1 VCRENYLYY
10 EKQICI
16 ATNIYLKF
24 LMSKNKFNILYID
37 PSEADLHSFESQLG
51 QFYHVHTTRWPKE
64 ARKKL
69 RHNTIQLVIAE
80 QELGESTGVEF
91 LKSLTGKYPDLI
103 KVVLADSRHT
113 PEIIWALNVYTI
125 HKYIIKPW
133 DMKELKEAIDD
144 GLQIFV
150 KKRKN
155 KRILTHLQYLLDQ
168 MNLVHTVSL
177 KISEKKPLGV
187 LLSEIMEGSKTVMN
201 AEASSLLLYDPR
213 DRMLYFKV
221 ATGEKGAL
229 VKKYSVKMGEGI
241 AGWVAKHRKPLLIE
255 DCYEDY
261 RFSREFDE
269 KTKFRT
275 RSMVC
280 VPLVRKRKLLG
291 VMEVIN
297 KRDGGSF
304 TEADLNIFGTLASQ
318 CAISIE
324 NAQLTEIQIESVA
337 LERELQTAREIQ
349 QRLLPASLPEFRDIE
364 VVARLIPARKVG
376 GDYYNVV
383 KINDR
388 LTLFFVADVSGKG
401 VPAALIVSTIFSCLE
416 TYLNLYRDDF
426 DLPTLVLSMN
436 KALIGSTTPDKY
448 ATCWFGLHDHAE
460 NKLMSINAGHNPPY
474 IFRRGAKEP
483 LVLNTGG
490 VFLGIMEVPFEI
502 EEMSL
507 QPHDVLVFFTDGVT
521 EAWNKKEEDYG
532 EHRLMAVVDRH
543 REEHASEILSAIEE
557 DVNQHVRGA
566 PQSDDF
572 TCAVVKIL
580 E

>member
-1 VCRENYLYY
+1 MYY

-24 LMSKNKFNILYID
+24 LMSKIKLNILYID

-51 QFYHVHTTRWPKE
+51 KFYHIHTTRCPKE
-64 ARKKL
+64 ARKIL
-69 RHNTIQLVIAE
+69 RHNTVQLVIAE

-113 PEIIWALNVYTI
+113 PEIIKALNVYTV

-133 DMKELKEAIDD
+133 DTKELKEAIDD

-155 KRILTHLQYLLDQ
+155 KKILTHLQYLLDQ

-213 DRMLYFKV
+213 DRMLHFKV

-255 DCYEDY
+255 DCYKDY

-297 KRDGGSF
+297 KRDGASF

-376 GDYYNVV
+376 GDYYNIV

-388 LTLFFVADVSGKG
+388 LTLFFIADVSGKG

-416 TYLNLYRDDF
+416 TYLNLFRDDF
-426 DLPTLVLSMN
+426 NLPTLVLSMN

-448 ATCWFGLHDHAE
+448 ATCWFGLYDQAE

-474 IFRRGAKEP
+474 IFRRGVREP

-532 EHRLMAVVDRH
+532 EHRLMAVVDNH